1 MEELTSAMEGI
12 ESVMKLLKPVS
23 PASLAK
29 WLNLALIQVSWSYG
43 LYFIVQ
49 GERRC
54 LCIAS
59 KFCTWQQ
66 VKTEAE
72 FESEALECHHFI
84 HLGLKVIHSTVYL
97 NSDLLWIFGT
107 KAVFGAS

>member
-23 PASLAK
+23 AASLAK
-29 WLNLALIQVSWSYG
+29 WLNLAFIQVSWSYG

-72 FESEALECHHFI
+72 FESEALECHQFI